1 MMRKSNQ
8 IFSITILIKLLLTA
22 SGAMCQP
29 QGEGWSIGGSNPN
42 EYDMGVTTKIRH
54 SGKPCAYIKSKH
66 VKLHGYG
73 TYEQASA
80 PGEYLG
86 KSIRMTAWIES
97 KNITGKGWAGMWLRV
112 DGDSGK
118 LLSTDNMYNRP
129 IKGTEKWKK
138 YEIVL
143 DVPSDAKEMAY
154 GVWLTGS
161 GEVYFTEVNFEILGL
176 ATGKTG
182 MIGIPSKP
190 ENLDFEK

>member
-1 MMRKSNQ
+1 MMKKSNK
-8 IFSITILIKLLLTA
+8 ILSIAILIKLILTA
-22 SGAMCQP
+22 SAAMCQS
-29 QGEGWSIGGSNPN
+29 QGEGWFIAGSYPN
-42 EYDMGVTTKIRH
+42 EYEMGVTTKIRH
-54 SGKPCAYIKSKH
+54 SDKPCAFIKSKH

-73 TYEQASA
+73 TYDQASQ

-97 KNITGKGWAGMWLRV
+97 KNITGMSWAGMWFRV

-138 YEIVL
+138 YEIIL
-143 DVPSDAKEMAY
+143 DVPSNAKEMAY

-161 GEVYFTEVNFEILGL
+161 GEVYFTDMNFEVLGP

-182 MIGIPSKP
+182 MSGLRSKP